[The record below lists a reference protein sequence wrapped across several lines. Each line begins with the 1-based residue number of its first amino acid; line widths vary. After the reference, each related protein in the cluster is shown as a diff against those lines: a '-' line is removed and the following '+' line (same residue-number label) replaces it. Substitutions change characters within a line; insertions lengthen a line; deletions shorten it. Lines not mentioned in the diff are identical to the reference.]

1 MSEMYRFAH
10 ERDVSRII
18 EIIGKIKDDR
28 TVIMAPKIGNSKG
41 TRDTKLRVYSYGGR
55 IIELSTT
62 KQAKCCYLPDKNYV
76 PAGYTAQ
83 TGVIRFEDLDENKIR
98 EAISFAEK
106 RANGEKKTYE
116 ERSVETALIY
126 KNRAQKDAEAI
137 IVDMEFECPKDWLG
151 EVVKM
156 RNNKK
161 SETGKPDL
169 VIYDKSDK
177 SFGIVELKCMD
188 KNCGNMEKHFVDFV
202 NMVKSEKIC
211 LIKQEFVRKI
221 KYLEHYG
228 IISGLS
234 DEDLCEAES
243 SDVWM
248 AFLFVG
254 GDFDFDKCQKRYE
267 NTRICD
273 IIDRKCF
280 GFQYYQS
287 LDCDMDF
294 SKKAFEL

>member
-10 ERDVSRII
+10 ERDVS
-18 EIIGKIKDDR
+18 
-28 TVIMAPKIGNSKG
+28 
-41 TRDTKLRVYSYGGR
+41 R

-83 TGVIRFEDLDENKIR
+83 TGVIRYEDLDENKIR

-169 VIYDKSDK
+169 VIYDRSDK

-188 KNCGNMEKHFVDFV
+188 KSCGNMEKHFVDFV

-221 KYLEHYG
+221 KYLEHYA

-254 GDFDFDKCQKRYE
+254 GDFDKCRKRYE

-273 IIDRKCF
+273 IIDRKRF

-294 SKKAFEL
+294 SKKAFGL